1 MTMKKIMFPLAIF
14 FTLSVNA
21 QDFLITF
28 SGTGEA
34 STVDSVRV
42 ENLMKDTAITL
53 KGNEAL
59 HLLGSSAINS
69 PVEKQSSYIKI
80 YPNPMAESSLIE
92 ICIPESGAANIS
104 ILDITGKLVFQIT
117 EYLDNYPQEFQVSGL
132 NNGVYFINVKSNNY
146 HFSGRLI
153 SLTRSNGAISIE
165 KVSGSISG
173 TGEKKSGTDYKEIND
188 AVMAYDNGDRLLITG
203 YSGNYTTVTTD
214 VPTASKTITFDFV
227 MCAFGVV
234 SYYPVVK
241 IGDQVWMASNLETSK
256 LNDGAD
262 ISIAPADTS
271 PGYRYY
277 NDDAYHD
284 YYGLLYNWYA
294 VNTGKL
300 CPTGWRMPS
309 DFDWTVLVV
318 YLEGISVA
326 GGKLKATGPAW
337 EDPNWGATN
346 ESGFTALPGGMYSG
360 MYRNLGYAGYWWSG
374 TEIPGGSFAYYRAL
388 YNSSANVLQPEYMS
402 RSNYF
407 SVRCIKE

>member
-1 MTMKKIMFPLAIF
+1 MKKIMFPLAIF

-34 STVDSVRV
+34 STVDSVKV
-42 ENLMKDTAITL
+42 ENLMKDTAIIL

-92 ICIPESGAANIS
+92 ICIPESGAAIIS
-104 ILDITGKLVFQIT
+104 ILDITGKLVFQIP
-117 EYLDNYPQEFQVSGL
+117 EYLDNYPQEFQFSGL
-132 NNGVYFINVKSNNY
+132 NNGVYFINVKSNSYN
-146 HFSGRLI
+146 FSGRLL
-153 SLTRSNGAISIE
+153 SLRRSNGAISFE

-173 TGEKKSGTDYKEIND
+173 TGEKKSETDYKGIND

-203 YSGNYTTVTTD
+203 YSGNYSTVVTD
-214 VPTASKTITFDFV
+214 VPAENKTITFDFV
-227 MCAFGVV
+227 LCAYGSV

-241 IGDQVWMASNLETSK
+241 IGDQVWMAKNLETSK
-256 LNDGAD
+256 LNDGTD
-262 ISIAPADTS
+262 ISLAPTDTS

-277 NDDAYHD
+277 NDDPFGPH
-284 YYGLLYNWYA
+284 YGALYNWYA
-294 VNTGKL
+294 VKTGKL
-300 CPTGWRMPS
+300 CPTGWRVPS

-318 YLEGISVA
+318 YLDGVAVA
-326 GGKLKATGPAW
+326 GGKLKATGSVW

-346 ESGFTALPGGMYSG
+346 ESGFTALPGGSYIG
-360 MYRNLGYAGYWWSG
+360 MYRSFGYAGYWWSG

-388 YNSSANVLQPEYMS
+388 YNSSANVLQPDYMLREFYLS
-402 RSNYF
+402 I
-407 SVRCIKE
+407 RCIKQ